1 MNFNMS
7 DSVTT
12 DNVINCFSIRNDGD
26 ISRQLTDNVHFVTVE
41 LPKFRKSISSLE
53 SLSDRMIWL
62 LRYMGSL
69 KEVPEQFSDKSFE
82 KLFDISNFA
91 VMTYEEQIEYLNKFH
106 EELDRNSELET
117 AISKGL
123 EQGRAEGE
131 AKGRAEGE
139 AKGRAEGEAKGRT
152 EANKETA
159 RKLKQAGADIDM
171 ISSCTGLS
179 VEEIEAL

>member
-1 MNFNMS
+1 
-7 DSVTT
+7 
-12 DNVINCFSIRNDGD
+12 
-26 ISRQLTDNVHFVTVE
+26 
-41 LPKFRKSISSLE
+41 
-53 SLSDRMIWL
+53 
-62 LRYMGSL
+62 MGSV

-139 AKGRAEGEAKGRT
+139 AKGRAE
-152 EANKETA
+152 ANKETA

>member
-1 MNFNMS
+1 
-7 DSVTT
+7 
-12 DNVINCFSIRNDGD
+12 
-26 ISRQLTDNVHFVTVE
+26 
-41 LPKFRKSISSLE
+41 
-53 SLSDRMIWL
+53 MIWL

-139 AKGRAEGEAKGRT
+139 AKGRAEGEAKGRA

>member
-1 MNFNMS
+1 
-7 DSVTT
+7 
-12 DNVINCFSIRNDGD
+12 
-26 ISRQLTDNVHFVTVE
+26 
-41 LPKFRKSISSLE
+41 
-53 SLSDRMIWL
+53 MIWL
-62 LRYMGSL
+62 LRDMGSL

-131 AKGRAEGE
+131 AKGRAE
-139 AKGRAEGEAKGRT
+139 
-152 EANKETA
+152 ANKETA
-159 RKLKQAGADIDM
+159 KILKQAGIDIGL
-171 ISSCTGLS
+171 ISRSTGLS
-179 VEEIEAL
+179 IEEIETL